1 MPSASADAE
10 RPPSRARSREP
21 AETQRQQRLPG
32 AELALSRCTPQVFL
46 RIEREG
52 RCGGKSYQYKT
63 KGHRVIAMPLCSTD
77 LAPPAF
83 TAPCRNQISDCAHSI
98 RNGRARSISSKN
110 GETAHM
116 GSRERP
122 QISCVFLQICPWRH
136 AAAGGCTHPFTVR
149 VTHST
154 PLGAARSDAVKGKA
168 VGLLGE
174 DCEVAYDES

>member
-1 MPSASADAE
+1 TAATAT
-10 RPPSRARSREP
+10 ARSR
-21 AETQRQQRLPG
+21 TRLVTMHSSG
-32 AELALSRCTPQVFL
+32 VSADRARGSLW
-46 RIEREG
+46 REILPV
-52 RCGGKSYQYKT
+52 QT

-83 TAPCRNQISDCAHSI
+83 TAPCRNQISDCAHSV

-168 VGLLGE
+168 V
-174 DCEVAYDES
+174 